1 MNTDEKIEALSAVPL
16 FSQVG
21 RKDLERLA
29 MLATERSYASGTNI
43 VSEGEVGVAMFVISD
58 GTVEVVKAED
68 GKDVKIDE
76 LKRGAFF
83 GEMALFENFP
93 RNATVRATSDVT
105 CLALTE
111 WDVHAELRETPAVA
125 IQLLKAMVRRLRTA
139 TQELADLKGGGGGG
153 D

>member
-16 FSQVG
+16 FSRVG

-29 MLATERSYASGTNI
+29 MLATERTYASGTDI
-43 VSEGEVGVAMFVISD
+43 VSEGEVGVAMFLISE

-111 WDVHAELRETPAVA
+111 WDVHAELRETPEVA

-139 TQELADLKGGGGGG
+139 TQELADLKGGGGG

>member
-29 MLATERSYASGTNI
+29 MLATERTYASGTDI
-43 VSEGEVGVAMFVISD
+43 VSEGEVGVAMFVISE

-111 WDVHAELRETPAVA
+111 WDVHAELRETPEVA

>member
-1 MNTDEKIEALSAVPL
+1 MNTDEKIEALAAVPL

-29 MLATERSYASGTNI
+29 MLATERTYASGTDI
-43 VSEGEVGVAMFVISD
+43 VSEGEVGVAMFVISE

-93 RNATVRATSDVT
+93 RNATVRATSEVT

-111 WDVHAELRETPAVA
+111 WDVHAELRETPEVA

>member
-16 FSQVG
+16 FSRVG

-29 MLATERSYASGTNI
+29 MLATERTYASGTDI
-43 VSEGEVGVAMFVISD
+43 VSEGEVGVAMFVISE

-111 WDVHAELRETPAVA
+111 WDVHAELRETPEVA

-139 TQELADLKGGGGGG
+139 TQELADLKGGGGG

>member
-1 MNTDEKIEALSAVPL
+1 MNTDEKIEALAAVPL

-29 MLATERSYASGTNI
+29 MLATERTYASGTDI
-43 VSEGEVGVAMFVISD
+43 VSEGEVGVAMFVISE

-111 WDVHAELRETPAVA
+111 WDVHAELRETPEVA

-139 TQELADLKGGGGGG
+139 TQELADLKGGGGG

>member
-1 MNTDEKIEALSAVPL
+1 MNTDEKIEALAAVPL

-29 MLATERSYASGTNI
+29 MLATERTYASGTDI
-43 VSEGEVGVAMFVISD
+43 VSEGEVGVAMFLISE

-111 WDVHAELRETPAVA
+111 WDVHAELRETPEVA
-125 IQLLKAMVRRLRTA
+125 IQLLKGMVRRLRTA
-139 TQELADLKGGGGGG
+139 TQELADLKGGGGG

>member
-29 MLATERSYASGTNI
+29 KVSTERSYSSGTDI
-43 VSEGEVGVAMFVISD
+43 LTEGEVGVAMFLISE
-58 GTVEVVKAED
+58 GTVDILKAEN
-68 GKDVKIDE
+68 GKDVKIGDA
-76 LKRGAFF
+76 KAGGFF
-83 GEMALFENFP
+83 GDMALFENFP

-111 WDVHAELRETPAVA
+111 WDVHAELRETPDVA
-125 IQLLKAMVRRLRTA
+125 IQLLKAMARRLRA
-139 TQELADLKGGGGGG
+139 ADQELADLKGASAG
-153 D
+153 

>member
-1 MNTDEKIEALSAVPL
+1 MNTDEKIEALAAVPL

-29 MLATERSYASGTNI
+29 MLATERTYASGTDI
-43 VSEGEVGVAMFVISD
+43 VSEGEVGVAMFVISE

-111 WDVHAELRETPAVA
+111 WDVHAELRETPEVA

-139 TQELADLKGGGGGG
+139 TQELAELKGGGGG

>member
-29 MLATERSYASGTNI
+29 MLATERTYASGTDI

-93 RNATVRATSDVT
+93 RNATVRATSEVT

-111 WDVHAELRETPAVA
+111 WDVHAELRETPEVA

>member
-29 MLATERSYASGTNI
+29 MLATERTYASGTDI
-43 VSEGEVGVAMFVISD
+43 VSEGEVGVAMFVISE

-111 WDVHAELRETPAVA
+111 WDVHAELRETPEVA

-139 TQELADLKGGGGGG
+139 TQELADLKGGGGG

>member
-29 MLATERSYASGTNI
+29 MLATERTYASGTDI
-43 VSEGEVGVAMFVISD
+43 VSEGEVGVAMFVISE

>member
-29 MLATERSYASGTNI
+29 MLATERTYASGTDI

>member
-1 MNTDEKIEALSAVPL
+1 MNTDEKIEALAAVPL

-29 MLATERSYASGTNI
+29 MLATERTYASGTDI
-43 VSEGEVGVAMFVISD
+43 VSEGEVGVAMFVISE

-111 WDVHAELRETPAVA
+111 WDVHAELRETPEVA